1 MALVLAPVVVGA
13 GLMVP
18 PMLENP
24 SRVFSY
30 VPAAPAVLL
39 LLMSSGVHDL
49 AAQDPENPSERA
61 WAVGSLALTVLAA
74 LFSAGYAALQVWRP
88 DGSWE
93 ALAAPRLPLV
103 LLAGWALSERLDQLA
118 RVLGAKAGESGLL
131 DDLGSLALLLG
142 IPLVLPQLVP
152 SLPSAQ
158 DLLGPVARPLMLFL
172 LAGVALGCVRLGSQL
187 VLVARS
193 GGAREI

>member
-1 MALVLAPVVVGA
+1 
-13 GLMVP
+13 MVP

-24 SRVFSY
+24 SGVFSY
-30 VPAAPAVLL
+30 VPAVPAVLL

-49 AAQDPENPSERA
+49 AAQDPEKPNERA
-61 WAVGSLALTVLAA
+61 WAVGALALTVLAA

-118 RVLGAKAGESGLL
+118 RALGAKAGESGLL

-158 DLLGPVARPLMLFL
+158 DLLGPLARPLMLFL

-193 GGAREI
+193 GEAREI

>member
-13 GLMVP
+13 GLIVP
-18 PMLENP
+18 PMLESP

-30 VPAAPAVLL
+30 VPAVPAVLL

-49 AAQDPENPSERA
+49 AAQDPENSNERA
-61 WAVGSLALTVLAA
+61 WAVGALALTVLAA

-118 RVLGAKAGESGLL
+118 CVLGAKAGESGLL

-158 DLLGPVARPLMLFL
+158 DLLGPLARPLMLFL

-193 GGAREI
+193 GEAREI